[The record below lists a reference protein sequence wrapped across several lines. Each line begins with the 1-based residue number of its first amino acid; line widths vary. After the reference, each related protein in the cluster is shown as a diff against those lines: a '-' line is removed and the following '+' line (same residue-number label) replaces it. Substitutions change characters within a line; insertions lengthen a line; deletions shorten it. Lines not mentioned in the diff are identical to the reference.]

1 MHENEEISEKI
12 TKVLSPF
19 HKIGWTKNIGLT
31 GGRNI
36 WPGVAVGGR
45 EEDKC

>member
-19 HKIGWTKNIGLT
+19 HKIGWEENIGLP
-31 GGRNI
+31 GGSKI